1 METFM
6 LLNLDTIRYSMETA
20 VKICDANSC
29 AWETLHLF
37 DEVCREEACNV
48 AAGSYLYIHR

>member
-20 VKICDANSC
+20 VKICDAKSC